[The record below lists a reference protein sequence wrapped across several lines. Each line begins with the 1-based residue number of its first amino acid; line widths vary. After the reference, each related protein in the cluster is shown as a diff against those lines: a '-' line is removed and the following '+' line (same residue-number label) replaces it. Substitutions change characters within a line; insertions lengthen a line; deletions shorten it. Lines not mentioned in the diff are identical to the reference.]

1 MRTYT
6 SAEKEVHVQEAL
18 AFVASGQGSI
28 NTYCRMVDIPR
39 TTFHRWV
46 HQNKDS
52 NNEPKA
58 AATGLIK
65 IKRAQPPMSVASLP
79 PCKSISVDYY
89 GARIEVTGE
98 DALLA
103 LLKNIR
109 TASNELA

>member
-6 SAEKEVHVQEAL
+6 SIEKETHVQEAL
-18 AFVASGQGSI
+18 AFVASGQGNI

-46 HQNKDS
+46 HQGKDS
-52 NNEPKA
+52 HNEPKA
-58 AATGLIK
+58 AATGLVRIK
-65 IKRAQPPMSVASLP
+65 KAQPPMSAPSP
-79 PCKSISVDYY
+79 EPRPISVDYY

-103 LLKNIR
+103 LLRNLR
-109 TASNELA
+109 AASNELA

>member
-6 SAEKEVHVQEAL
+6 DTEKEAHVQEAL

-46 HQNKDS
+46 HRGEGS
-52 NNEPKA
+52 NNVPKA
-58 AATGLIK
+58 AATGLVRIK
-65 IKRAQPPMSVASLP
+65 KAQPPMSAPSP
-79 PCKSISVDYY
+79 EPKPISVNYY

-103 LLKNIR
+103 LLRSIR
-109 TASNELA
+109 AASNELA

>member
-6 SAEKEVHVQEAL
+6 DTEKEAHVQEAL

-46 HQNKDS
+46 HQGKDG
-52 NNEPKA
+52 NNVPKA
-58 AATGLIK
+58 AATGLVRIK
-65 IKRAQPPMSVASLP
+65 KAQPPMSAPSP
-79 PCKSISVDYY
+79 EPRPISVDYY

-103 LLKNIR
+103 LLRNLR
-109 TASNELA
+109 AASNELK